1 MQPAPQPQPQ
11 PVYQQAAP
19 QQQVIVGQP
28 AQYTVGAGN
37 PMVGAMAYPA
47 TSATMALVMAI
58 LSIMCCGLF
67 AIPGLLIANGA
78 LDITNQVPGHPD
90 ASMAKIAQIISIV
103 GLVLTALVVII
114 YGGMFALAASDPG
127 F

>member
-1 MQPAPQPQPQ
+1 MQPAQQQP
-11 PVYQQAAP
+11 AP

-47 TSATMALVMAI
+47 TSATTR
-58 LSIMCCGLF
+58 LSCRFFPQGGLF
-67 AIPGLLIANGA
+67 AIPGLIIANGA
-78 LDITNQVPGHPD
+78 LDITKQVPGHPD
-90 ASMAKIAQIISIV
+90 ASMAKIAQILSIV
-103 GLVLTALVVII
+103 VLILTALVVVF

-127 F
+127 Y

>member
-1 MQPAPQPQPQ
+1 
-11 PVYQQAAP
+11 
-19 QQQVIVGQP
+19 
-28 AQYTVGAGN
+28 
-37 PMVGAMAYPA
+37 MVGAMAYPA
-47 TSATMALVMAI
+47 TSATMALVMSI

-67 AIPGLLIANGA
+67 AIPGLIIANGA

-103 GLVLTALVVII
+103 GLILTALVVVF

-127 F
+127 Y

>member
-1 MQPAPQPQPQ
+1 MQPAQRQP
-11 PVYQQAAP
+11 AP

-47 TSATMALVMAI
+47 TSATTALVMSI
-58 LSIMCCGLF
+58 LGLMCCGLF
-67 AIPGLLIANGA
+67 AIPGLIIANGA

-90 ASMAKIAQIISIV
+90 ASMAKIAQILSIV
-103 GLVLTALVVII
+103 VLILTAIIVVF
-114 YGGMFALAASDPG
+114 YGGLIAVELSL
-127 F
+127 

>member
-1 MQPAPQPQPQ
+1 MQPAQQQP
-11 PVYQQAAP
+11 AP

-47 TSATMALVMAI
+47 TSATTALVMAI
-58 LSIMCCGLF
+58 LSLMCCGLF
-67 AIPGLLIANGA
+67 AIPGLIIANGA
-78 LDITNQVPGHPD
+78 LDITKQVPGHPD

-103 GLVLTALVVII
+103 GLIITAFVVVI
-114 YGGMFALAASDPG
+114 YGGLIVVELSL
-127 F
+127 